1 MRKAAF
7 IDRDGV
13 INQEVNYLHEA
24 DKTALIPG
32 VGSAIRKLNE
42 AGVAAV
48 VVTNQAGVAKG
59 YYPESDIALVHERIR
74 ELLAEEG
81 AFLDGIYYC
90 PHHED
95 FTGKCECRKPAPGM
109 LLRAAEELELD
120 CSISCMIGDRLSDV
134 GAGHNAGCSRCFL
147 VRTGYGEKVIAAN
160 PVLPDYCE
168 TAEDLADAVNRF
180 LGM

>member
-13 INQEVNYLHEA
+13 INPEVNYLHEA

-32 VGSAIRKLNE
+32 VAHAIRKLNE